1 MHTQL
6 TQRSSALSSVRMKS
20 ASKPNRN
27 KAWDSNKQ
35 KSTSKQLMPHSATMS
50 SQATYLSATV
60 NGVDIADNLQSSAAG
75 HSEDR
80 FIDEVLPASVAH
92 LSTVHDNTIYIG
104 INRSPCTST
113 DHVGNGQPSSGK
125 GKGMGVLG
133 CSERLINLVNHGFTH
148 SGVTYPIRLDLSVR
162 GVYGS
167 NSDQEAN
174 SVRAMEAM
182 VQTGRITIDT
192 QQLGG
197 SSERFMGTSTAKK
210 L

>member
-1 MHTQL
+1 MHKLLNQK
-6 TQRSSALSSVRMKS
+6 SSFLNSVRMKS
-20 ASKPNRN
+20 NNKPNRN
-27 KAWDSNKQ
+27 KVWESVKP
-35 KSTSKQLMPHSATMS
+35 KKVPIQLMPHSATMS
-50 SQATYLSATV
+50 SQATYLSASV

-75 HSEDR
+75 HAEDR

-92 LSTVHDNTIYIG
+92 LSATHDNTIFIG

-125 GKGMGVLG
+125 GLGALG

-148 SGVTYPIRLDLSVR
+148 LGVTYPIRLVLSVR

-182 VQTGRITIDT
+182 VQTGRITIET

>member
-1 MHTQL
+1 
-6 TQRSSALSSVRMKS
+6 MKS
-20 ASKPNRN
+20 ASHSNKN
-27 KAWDSNKQ
+27 KAWDSNIQ
-35 KSTSKQLMPHSATMS
+35 KNTLKQLMPHSATMS
-50 SQATYLSATV
+50 SQATYLSASV

-75 HSEDR
+75 HAEDR

-92 LSTVHDNTIYIG
+92 LSAAHDNTIFIG
-104 INRSPCTST
+104 INRSSCTST

-125 GKGMGVLG
+125 GLGALG
-133 CSERLINLVNHGFTH
+133 CSERLINLVNHGFSH
-148 SGVTYPIRLDLSVR
+148 LGVTYPIRLVLSVR

-182 VQTGRITIDT
+182 VQTGRITIET